1 LAGVGAGFGAGGAAV
16 AFAGAGGVVGR
27 LGTAGCCFA
36 AGAAFGAFAGLLASS
51 SAMMRRMEAR
61 ISSIE
66 GSCAFAACVI
76 TQKPDTLP
84 ALRVAMAEPRPT
96 RITAVIPFIRQSGT
110 CVADGWMCPHNE
122 LSTWDHDT
130 AVDSARSAS
139 VGSAHAGPGIAHLLV
154 VHVRVIDR
162 HPQSQHLGRQP
173 SHRRQKREG
182 SNHPVAL
189 RAH

>member
-1 LAGVGAGFGAGGAAV
+1 VI
-16 AFAGAGGVVGR
+16 
-27 LGTAGCCFA
+27 AGCCFA
-36 AGAAFGAFAGLLASS
+36 AGAASGAFAGLLAS

-76 TQKPDTLP
+76 AQKPDTLP

-96 RITAVIPFIRQSGT
+96 RITAVIPLIRQSRT
-110 CVADGWMCPHNE
+110 CGADGWRCPHKE
-122 LSTWDHDT
+122 LWTWAHAT
-130 AVDSARSAS
+130 ALDWARSAS

-162 HPQSQHLGRQP
+162 HPQSQHLRRQP

-182 SNHPVAL
+182 SNYPVA
-189 RAH
+189 